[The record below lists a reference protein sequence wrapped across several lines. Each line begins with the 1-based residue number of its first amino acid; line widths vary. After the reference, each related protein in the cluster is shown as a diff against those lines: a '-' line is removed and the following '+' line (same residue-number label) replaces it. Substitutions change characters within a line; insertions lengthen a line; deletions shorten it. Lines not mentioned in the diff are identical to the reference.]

1 MVLVKKYYLLI
12 LICAAILNP
21 SLLVAEERPGFYSS
35 EPRRLEL
42 SKYEVSL
49 ITSNGGSSTNGIS
62 TNIRCVGDNCASD
75 QFAYSGTSKSNT
87 YGFGFV
93 TPHLNKLSLGVLV
106 NSAYANSTNSNETWS
121 GTNTS
126 TNINTTKSINL
137 NASYL
142 LSPNTLVVGSIMQD
156 RSSFANQTQHIFD
169 LKYYKQVNSNL
180 SFSGNVGGLLWDD
193 LLPNGVKHVGG
204 SLNYARSLDQVDLN
218 GFFNLA
224 RATTISRS
232 QVSGIPT
239 ASEDRY
245 NKMGSGGSIHIKHDA
260 SKFGLIG
267 NFSVSDREGSPR
279 DVSFGPQYIYTAPDF
294 EISLTGN
301 YMISR
306 LNNIAKPNNVVNYS
320 DNVTKELRFR
330 YVREIQDGYFL
341 DSSILKSWNSNGSN
355 IIGSEV
361 QSESD
366 AELWSLNFGVSR
378 LF

>member
-1 MVLVKKYYLLI
+1 MVKKYYLLI

-42 SKYEVSL
+42 TKYEVSL

-62 TNIRCVGDNCASD
+62 TNIRCVGDNCVSD
-75 QFAYSGTSKSNT
+75 QFAHSGISKSNT
-87 YGFGFV
+87 YGFRFV

-106 NSAYANSTNSNETWS
+106 NSAYANSTNSTETWS

-169 LKYYKQVNSNL
+169 LKYYKRLNSNL

-193 LLPNGVKHVGG
+193 LLPNGFKHVGG
-204 SLNYARSLDQVDLN
+204 SLNYTKSLDQVDLN
-218 GFFNLA
+218 GFFNLV

-301 YMISR
+301 YIVSR
-306 LNNIAKPNNVVNYS
+306 LNNIAKPNHVVNYS